1 MQTLGLGFTWE
12 QLSAGQRFRTLN
24 RTVTET
30 DLVLF
35 TGVTGMLETIFTD
48 RTFGA
53 EKGGAIQ
60 GQFVPAALTYS
71 LIEGLLCQSMIQGT
85 GLAMLE
91 LNKQVLAPVRVGD
104 TVHGEI
110 EITSVRPTSK
120 GNRGIVVSRIDVK
133 NQQDEV
139 VMTYEATRMLSG
151 RSADKARRKRDKR
164 GAQMRG
170 LKDRT
175 VLVTGGANGI
185 GAATARRL
193 AEEGCAVGILDMDV
207 AAGANVAGGIE
218 VRGRRAKLYD
228 VDITDYAA
236 VARAVASFEA
246 SFGPGSFLVNNAG
259 WDRAVNFL
267 DTAPDFWRKV
277 VAINLFGPLNVSHV
291 VLRGMAARG
300 FGRVVNVAS
309 DAGRVGSSGEAVY
322 SACKGGIIALTKTL
336 ARELVGKGVILNT
349 ICPGPTDTAILRSFL
364 EGPDGARIAE
374 GLKRAIPMRRLGVP
388 EDYPGLIAFLLSDDA
403 AYITGQ
409 TISVSG
415 GLTMHG

>member
-1 MQTLGLGFTWE
+1 
-12 QLSAGQRFRTLN
+12 
-24 RTVTET
+24 
-30 DLVLF
+30 
-35 TGVTGMLETIFTD
+35 
-48 RTFGA
+48 
-53 EKGGAIQ
+53 
-60 GQFVPAALTYS
+60 
-71 LIEGLLCQSMIQGT
+71 
-85 GLAMLE
+85 
-91 LNKQVLAPVRVGD
+91 
-104 TVHGEI
+104 
-110 EITSVRPTSK
+110 
-120 GNRGIVVSRIDVK
+120 
-133 NQQDEV
+133 
-139 VMTYEATRMLSG
+139 
-151 RSADKARRKRDKR
+151 
-164 GAQMRG
+164 MRG

-207 AAGANVAGGIE
+207 AAGADVAGGIE
-218 VRGRRAKLYD
+218 ARGLRAKLYD
-228 VDITDYAA
+228 VDITDYDA
-236 VARAVASFEA
+236 VARAVESFEA
-246 SFGPGSFLVNNAG
+246 SFGPVSFLVNNAG

-277 VAINLFGPLNVSHV
+277 VAINLFGPLNVTHV

-300 FGRVVNVAS
+300 FGRVVNIAS

-364 EGPDGARIAE
+364 EGPDGVRIVE
-374 GLKRAIPMRRLGVP
+374 GLKRAIPMRRLGAP